1 MNILTI
7 PLRNLRR
14 KLARTLLLVAVFALG
29 VTSIVALNNVSTVV
43 GESLEKKLMAFGAN
57 ILITPKAETLT
68 VRYGGLSLGDLQFN
82 QHDLPEAESVAK
94 IRSIHMKERISAVA
108 PKLVVLA
115 RAAGVGA
122 VTGHGTGQG
131 TDQGTGPGVG
141 HGTDPGTGQGT
152 DQGLGQGIAP
162 EAGHGTDPAAGP
174 EAATEAGRDGSR
186 SAGPDAGQ
194 GPGLG
199 VVGVRFD
206 EEKLIKN
213 FWAVNGAYPSERGQV
228 LAGADVARA
237 YGLTPGGTMA
247 TSLGTFTVSGVL
259 EPTGGDD
266 DHVLLM
272 DLGELQDRAGK
283 PGAASFIEV
292 AALCSGCPID
302 DIVTEIGHNL
312 HGVEIKAV
320 SSIIKQRMFSITF
333 VQKLALVL
341 SLVILVTACAMVGLS
356 MLSAVNERKKE
367 IGILRS
373 LGYSKGDVFGVF
385 SFEALFLGLA
395 AGVVGY
401 VAGWALSFPVLS
413 ALDIAEGSGL
423 AFGWG
428 AFVLA
433 CLAVAG
439 VSVLS
444 AAFPAW
450 KASRV
455 EPSEAL
461 VTL

>member
-1 MNILTI
+1 LQTLALCFKHAAVDPARTDTAAPRNPRVNILTI

-43 GESLEKKLMAFGAN
+43 GQSLEKKLMAFGAN

-82 QHDLPEAESVAK
+82 QHDLPEAESVEK
-94 IRSIHMKERISAVA
+94 IRSIPMKERISAVA

-115 RAAGVGA
+115 RAG
-122 VTGHGTGQG
+122 
-131 TDQGTGPGVG
+131 
-141 HGTDPGTGQGT
+141 
-152 DQGLGQGIAP
+152 
-162 EAGHGTDPAAGP
+162 EA
-174 EAATEAGRDGSR
+174 
-186 SAGPDAGQ
+186 
-194 GPGLG
+194 GLG

-213 FWAVNGAYPSERGQV
+213 FWAVDGAYPSARGQV

-272 DLGELQDRAGK
+272 DLGELQDLAGK
-283 PGAASFIEV
+283 PGAVSFIEV
-292 AALCSGCPID
+292 AALCSGCPIEE
-302 DIVTEIGHNL
+302 IVAEIGHTL

-395 AGVVGY
+395 AGVLGY
-401 VAGWALSFPVLS
+401 VAGWALSFPVL
-413 ALDIAEGSGL
+413 ATLDIAGGDGL
-423 AFGWG
+423 SFGWG
-428 AFVLA
+428 TFALA

>member
-82 QHDLPEAESVAK
+82 LHDLPEAESVAK

-115 RAAGVGA
+115 KAAGTAPGA
-122 VTGHGTGQG
+122 GPGHGQG
-131 TDQGTGPGVG
+131 SGPGVG
-141 HGTDPGTGQGT
+141 HGTSQGTGQGT
-152 DQGLGQGIAP
+152 GQGA
-162 EAGHGTDPAAGP
+162 DQ
-174 EAATEAGRDGSR
+174 
-186 SAGPDAGQ
+186 DAGQ
-194 GPGLG
+194 GVAHDAGRSAGQGAGPGVGLG

-213 FWAVNGAYPSERGQV
+213 FWAVDGAYPSARGQV

-237 YGLTPGGTMA
+237 YGLAPGGTMP

-266 DHVLLM
+266 DHVLLI
-272 DLGELQDRAGK
+272 DLGELQDLAGK

-292 AALCSGCPID
+292 AALCSGCPIEE
-302 DIVTEIGHNL
+302 IVAEIGHSL

-356 MLSAVNERKKE
+356 MLSAVNERRKE

-373 LGYSKGDVFGVF
+373 LGYSKGDVFAVF

-395 AGVVGY
+395 AGVFGY
-401 VAGWALSFPVLS
+401 VAGYLLSFPVLT

>member
-43 GESLEKKLMAFGAN
+43 GQSLEKKLMAFGAN

-82 QHDLPEAESVAK
+82 QHDLPEAESVEK

-115 RAAGVGA
+115 RAG
-122 VTGHGTGQG
+122 
-131 TDQGTGPGVG
+131 
-141 HGTDPGTGQGT
+141 
-152 DQGLGQGIAP
+152 
-162 EAGHGTDPAAGP
+162 EA
-174 EAATEAGRDGSR
+174 
-186 SAGPDAGQ
+186 
-194 GPGLG
+194 GLG

-213 FWAVNGAYPSERGQV
+213 FWAVDGAYPSARGQV

-247 TSLGTFTVSGVL
+247 ASLGTFTVSGVL

-272 DLGELQDRAGK
+272 DLGELQDLAGK

-292 AALCSGCPID
+292 AALCSGCPIEE
-302 DIVTEIGHNL
+302 IVAEIGHTL

-395 AGVVGY
+395 AGVLGY

-423 AFGWG
+423 SFGWG
-428 AFVLA
+428 TFALA